1 MQNVNIP
8 GRAGGSLCWWHR
20 NEYMKINSWETYR
33 FGRGVVTVADVS
45 VAFSSWLHLKCSM
58 NGPLSKMLNVKIL
71 NGWCSGAALLNPTFI
86 CSGLIQEHPCGTKV
100 AAGYVKAGF
109 GPYFEKATSCCF
121 FAVSHKTC
129 CFASG
134 KWTTKYFRGCPCR
147 CEPVLLF
154 GMYLWQKSE
163 LPEQKKKKKKI
174 KGTGIAPTSKGCV
187 WQGWMHVPVL
197 CPAVTALTLQQLRVL
212 SQREIG
218 FILALLKQTC
228 RRKDGNTGVFL
239 CSVTSEGKCQLFISS
254 FGSLWVWHL
263 IDGLCEHCLGFPCSS
278 NLAVVFA

>member
-86 CSGLIQEHPCGTKV
+86 CSGLIQEPPCGTKV
-100 AAGYVKAGF
+100 AAGYMKAGF
-109 GPYFEKATSCCF
+109 GPYFEKATSCCL

-134 KWTTKYFRGCPCR
+134 KWTTKYFRGWSCR

-163 LPEQKKKKKKI
+163 LPEEKKKKK
-174 KGTGIAPTSKGCV
+174 SKEPGYHPPARDVSDKAECMCQCCV
-187 WQGWMHVPVL
+187 LQWQPW
-197 CPAVTALTLQQLRVL
+197 
-212 SQREIG
+212 
-218 FILALLKQTC
+218 
-228 RRKDGNTGVFL
+228 
-239 CSVTSEGKCQLFISS
+239 
-254 FGSLWVWHL
+254 
-263 IDGLCEHCLGFPCSS
+263 PCSS
-278 NLAVVFA
+278 WEFSPKGKLGLSWHC